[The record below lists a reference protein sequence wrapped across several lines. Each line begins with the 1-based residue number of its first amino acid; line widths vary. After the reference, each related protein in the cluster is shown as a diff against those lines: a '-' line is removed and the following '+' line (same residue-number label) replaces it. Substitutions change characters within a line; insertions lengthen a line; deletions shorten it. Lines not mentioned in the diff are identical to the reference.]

1 VKVDQLLRLPKDQ
14 QREQLLSAYLT
25 QDQMEEYGKVQA
37 LISTNKA
44 AESYVARSTIQPSV
58 APPVTEEELK
68 QKQEK
73 KHADLVKLIQCLH
86 YYFMTN
92 PLNASIPLSTLI
104 KAVGVEN

>member
-1 VKVDQLLRLPKDQ
+1 MKVDQLLRLPKDQ

-58 APPVTEEELK
+58 APPVTEAE
-68 QKQEK
+68 
-73 KHADLVKLIQCLH
+73 
-86 YYFMTN
+86 
-92 PLNASIPLSTLI
+92 LNASIPLSALV
-104 KAVGVEN
+104 KAVGIEN